1 MNPKLLTRIPVKIF
15 EPFGQVMFPN
25 DGKYLTDEFDNYNVS
40 LISRLFEN
48 TTFGYIVKSIFRKTY
63 PDVFADI
70 IKYGHFEP
78 LANQFNFNL
87 LQLVICQRLEL
98 EDVNPTEHF
107 EAYYLFERF
116 DSTTPSVLPD
126 YLSKIYEEQEKILR
140 RKASEYEKTLFE
152 NIKAKP
158 AVKQKPL

>member
-1 MNPKLLTRIPVKIF
+1 MNPKLFTRIPVKIF

-25 DGKYLTDEFDNYNVS
+25 DGEYLTDEFDNWKVS

-48 TTFGYIVKSIFRKTY
+48 TTFGYTINGLLRRLY
-63 PDVFADI
+63 PEIFADI

-78 LANQFNFNL
+78 LENQFNFNL

-98 EDVNPTEHF
+98 KDVNPIEPF

-116 DSTTPSVLPD
+116 ESTTPSVLPD
-126 YLSKIYEEQEKILR
+126 HLSKIYEEQEKILR

-158 AVKQKPL
+158 AIKQKPL